1 MVPWLSTFVLPRFDG
16 QSADKRQPS
25 PHMNDPCPIKERA
38 QGMHFAP
45 LCSSAKTR
53 TSIWTIHGPNG
64 WHYFVLATERR
75 VRCEFQSRCVENAWS
90 FVMNT
95 QFPGPELWER
105 TVGDIAATLP
115 GATAVFRKFKIDFCC
130 NGDLTLDGAA
140 HRRGVDPDE
149 LERALEALG
158 TGAGDTAAPAA
169 MDSDELIDHIE
180 ACYHEAHRR
189 ALPELI
195 ALSRKVEAVHREHPK
210 VPAGLSDALRQMQSA
225 LEQHMAK
232 EEAILFP
239 AMRQWDKGKFDIPV
253 SELRHEHDDQ
263 GTLLRLLESLTDDFA
278 TPDGA
283 CRSWQ
288 ALYVG
293 TAQLAEDLMEH
304 IHLENNILF
313 PRFAATESR
322 A

>member
-1 MVPWLSTFVLPRFDG
+1 
-16 QSADKRQPS
+16 
-25 PHMNDPCPIKERA
+25 MN
-38 QGMHFAP
+38 
-45 LCSSAKTR
+45 
-53 TSIWTIHGPNG
+53 IH
-64 WHYFVLATERR
+64 
-75 VRCEFQSRCVENAWS
+75 
-90 FVMNT
+90 
-95 QFPGPELWER
+95 FPGPELWER

-115 GATAVFRKFKIDFCC
+115 GATAVFRKYKIDFCC
-130 NGDLTLDGAA
+130 NGGLTLDSAA

-158 TGAGDTAAPAA
+158 TDAAETAVLAA
-169 MDSDELIDHIE
+169 EMGNDELIDHIQ
-180 ACYHEAHRR
+180 ACYHDAHRR

-210 VPAGLSDALRQMQSA
+210 VPAGLSDALRQMQSE
-225 LEQHMAK
+225 LEQHMAR

-239 AMRQWDKGKFDIPV
+239 AMRQWTRGKFDIPTA
-253 SELRHEHDDQ
+253 ELRHEHDDQ
-263 GTLLRLLESLTDDFA
+263 GTLLRLLESLTDDF
-278 TPDGA
+278 TPPEGA

-313 PRFAATESR
+313 PRFAATEHP

>member
-1 MVPWLSTFVLPRFDG
+1 
-16 QSADKRQPS
+16 
-25 PHMNDPCPIKERA
+25 
-38 QGMHFAP
+38 
-45 LCSSAKTR
+45 
-53 TSIWTIHGPNG
+53 
-64 WHYFVLATERR
+64 
-75 VRCEFQSRCVENAWS
+75 
-90 FVMNT
+90 MNT
-95 QFPGPELWER
+95 QFSSPELWER

-130 NGDLTLDGAA
+130 NGDLTLDAAA
-140 HRRGVDPDE
+140 HRRGVDPNEIERE
-149 LERALEALG
+149 LETLG
-158 TGAGDTAAPAA
+158 TGAGETAAPAA
-169 MDSDELIDHIE
+169 MDSDELIDHIQ

-195 ALSRKVEAVHREHPK
+195 ALSRKVEAVHRGHPK
-210 VPAGLSDALRQMQSA
+210 VPAGLSDALRQMQSE

-239 AMRQWDKGKFDIPV
+239 AMRQWAEGKFDIPI

-293 TAQLAEDLMEH
+293 VAQLAEELIEH
-304 IHLENNILF
+304 IHLENNVLF